1 MTIREALAGRSS
13 HYTVLWALSLAALA
27 APVAVSAQ
35 TSVAAIPTEPSA
47 AGEPQTSQLAE
58 VIVTARKRSENVQSV
73 PASVSAYSG
82 EQIQQSNVVS
92 AADFVKIAPG
102 VTLNK
107 SGRGSDEFQFMIR
120 GIGPADSLLTT
131 DPAVA
136 TYIDEVYVPRDY
148 GLKLAFFDI
157 ERTEILK
164 GPQGT
169 LYGRNAEGGAVGIF
183 TQKPSVSASA
193 PSGFLSL
200 EFGEYG
206 TEISQGAI
214 SLPIIDDVLAT
225 RLAFSVGNTNGY
237 LKGAGGKDVGSHT
250 DVGLRDS
257 IVYQPNDRFTLTN
270 TASYIHTSGQQVI
283 YLPIEVLPSVQL
295 GDIELGLQL
304 GNPFATAGT
313 AGLTYL
319 KNEFASQGRYSDQAA
334 QGRGEDYTG
343 VRESV
348 VATYKLSDQFQLKSV
363 TGYDQFTRTNT
374 EDVDGT
380 PLDIVTARE
389 RTTDR
394 FFSQELQLNGS
405 MLEERLSTVAGGYF
419 STERG
424 KEQSHAS
431 ILPVLSTISDQ
442 VYDDDVRNQSFAG
455 YAQADYKAT
464 SRLSLS
470 VGVRETE
477 DTRGVTYY
485 DNNVFASGTVCT
497 IPTTLLNNPSICAAR
512 TPDLRFS
519 RFTYGASLSYALS
532 DNLKAYITGRT
543 GYRSGGYNIYSTIPS
558 TFPAYKPDSVADE
571 EVGLKSELFDH
582 RLRLNIA
589 VYHSKYSDLQK
600 TTLAFDANGTS
611 QEEITNAASATIQ
624 GAEAEMAASLTR
636 NLDLNASFAFT
647 HARYDSYVIRN
658 PAGAIVENDTGQPF
672 QVPRWTYG
680 LGPTYHFDL
689 PIGQLSAHLDWY
701 WRSGVLFTQSNDLL
715 PSEQYLRQKSY
726 GLLAG
731 RLEWRLPDDYS
742 IALLGRNLLNKYY
755 LIGGVDLSALGW
767 KVGFPGEPRYVGV
780 QLLKKWGGG

>member
-13 HYTVLWALSLAALA
+13 HYTVLFLAALA

-35 TSVAAIPTEPSA
+35 TSGAAVPAQPSA
-47 AGEPQTSQLAE
+47 AGEPQASQLAE
-58 VIVTARKRSENVQSV
+58 IIVTARKRSENVQSV

-82 EQIQQSNVVS
+82 EQMQQSNVVS

-107 SGRGSDEFQFMIR
+107 SGRGSDEIQFMIR

-136 TYIDEVYVPRDY
+136 TYIDGVYVPRDY

-157 ERTEILK
+157 DRTEILK

-169 LYGRNAEGGAVGIF
+169 LYGRNAEGGAIGIF
-183 TQKPSVSASA
+183 TQKPSFSG

-206 TEISQGAI
+206 TKISQGAI
-214 SLPIIDDVLAT
+214 SLPVVDDVLAT
-225 RLAFSVGNTNGY
+225 RLAFSASNTNGY
-237 LKGAGGKDVGSHT
+237 LKGAGGKDTGGHT

-257 IVYQPNDRFTLTN
+257 IVYQPNNKFALYN
-270 TASYIHTSGQQVI
+270 TVSYVHTSGQQVL
-283 YLPIEVLPSVQL
+283 YRLIEVLPSVQL
-295 GDIELGLQL
+295 GDIEIGLQL

-319 KNEFASQGRYSDQAA
+319 KNVFANQGPYSNQAA
-334 QGRGEDYTG
+334 QGQGEDYTG
-343 VRESV
+343 VRESL
-348 VATYKLSDQFQLKSV
+348 VATYNLSDQFQLKSV
-363 TGYDQFTRTNT
+363 TGYDHFTRTNT

-380 PLDIVTARE
+380 PLDIVTAHE
-389 RTTDR
+389 STTDQ
-394 FFSQELQLNGS
+394 FFSQELQLNGT
-405 MLEERLSTVAGGYF
+405 MLDERLSTVAGGYF

-424 KEQSHAS
+424 RELSHAS
-431 ILPVLSTISDQ
+431 ILPVLSTIIDQ

-455 YAQADYKAT
+455 YAQADYKLT

-477 DTRGVTYY
+477 DIRGVTYH

-497 IPTTLLNNPSICAAR
+497 IPTTLLNNPSICSAR
-512 TPDLRFS
+512 TPNLSFS
-519 RFTYGASLSYALS
+519 KFTYGTSLSYALS
-532 DNLKAYITGRT
+532 DNIKAYITGRT
-543 GYRSGGYNIYSTIPS
+543 GYRSGGYNIYSTIPD
-558 TFPAYKPDSVADE
+558 TFPAYKPDTVVDE
-571 EVGLKSELFDH
+571 EVGLKSELFDR
-582 RLRLNIA
+582 RLRLNVA
-589 VYHSKYSDLQK
+589 AYHSHYSNMQK
-600 TTLAFDANGTS
+600 TTLAFAANGTS
-611 QEEITNAASATIQ
+611 QEEITNAASATIK
-624 GAEAEMAASLTR
+624 GVEAEMAASLTH
-636 NLDLNASFAFT
+636 NLDIAANLAFT
-647 HARYDSYVIRN
+647 DARYDSYVIRN
-658 PAGAIVENDTGQPF
+658 PAGAIVENDTDQPF

-680 LGPTYHFDL
+680 LGPTYYFDL

-701 WRSGVLFTQSNDLL
+701 WRSGVIFTQSNDLL
-715 PSEQYLRQKSY
+715 PSEQYLRQNSY
-726 GLLAG
+726 GLLSG

-767 KVGFPGEPRYVGV
+767 KVGLPGEPRYVGI
-780 QLLKKWGGG
+780 QLVKKWGGG